1 MIDKTAYNGNITLKK
16 HNVPVEFTKEDV
28 ENYLR
33 CSQDIVY
40 FAQNY
45 VKIVHP
51 DKGLINI
58 DLYEFQEK
66 LLRHLN
72 ESRNTILLSSRQSG
86 KCFCNNINIRVRKKT
101 LFDNLDKGNSND
113 ESIEYKELELSI
125 GNFFEMCRNF
135 KDNKQ
140 E

>member
-1 MIDKTAYNGNITLKK
+1 MNDKTAYNGNMTLKK

-28 ENYLR
+28 ENYLK

-86 KCFCNNINIRVRKKT
+86 KTICNNINIRVRKKT
-101 LFDNLDKGNSND
+101 LFDNLDKDNSND
-113 ESIEYKELELSI
+113 ESNEYRELELSI
-125 GNFFEMCRNF
+125 GNFFEMCKSP